1 PRHFKPSRAPS
12 SSPRMIRPRTWTR
25 GIRLIPTSR
34 RVGMAVPSWGYSSR
48 RLVRSRGRTSPGG
61 RARHEP
67 GHGRLGSRTYQKE
80 SAMVTRCAST
90 APRRIERH
98 EVMDHIA
105 ILEQATRA
113 VHEGYV
119 GPPLYHQATHPAQRL
134 LALVE
139 AL

>member
-1 PRHFKPSRAPS
+1 
-12 SSPRMIRPRTWTR
+12 
-25 GIRLIPTSR
+25 
-34 RVGMAVPSWGYSSR
+34 
-48 RLVRSRGRTSPGG
+48 
-61 RARHEP
+61 
-67 GHGRLGSRTYQKE
+67 
-80 SAMVTRCAST
+80 MVTRCAST

-139 AL
+139 ALAWDEGIRIAHEITGLFQTAPTFGLVQALHLSELIAALYRAMAHTAAGPHPSEGVTVWGMAAWQFPQWSTVTSWPVARQ